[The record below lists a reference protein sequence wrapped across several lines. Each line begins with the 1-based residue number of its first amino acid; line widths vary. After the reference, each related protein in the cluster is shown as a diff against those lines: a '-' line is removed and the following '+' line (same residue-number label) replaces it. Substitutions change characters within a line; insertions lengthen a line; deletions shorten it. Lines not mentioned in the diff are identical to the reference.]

1 MAVQFPS
8 HKITL
13 LGYCVYIKYFYGL
26 SRRLTRPG
34 DPRSIFNPRRI
45 LSVTSMEPTESLSL
59 ISRELRG
66 NVHKMCCLHYNTMI

>member
-45 LSVTSMEPTESLSL
+45 LSVTSMEPAE
-59 ISRELRG
+59 ISELD
-66 NVHKMCCLHYNTMI
+66 